1 MATTV
6 NKIKNF
12 RKSHLAQGTIAQLC
26 QTVYT
31 LCMAASIDALSVV
44 LNILR
49 DKIDYFNALIHP
61 IMGSSITAEIIRA
74 DERRDEMLVGFN
86 YYIEFAARHTESE
99 MVAAAKR
106 IQVVLNNAS
115 YKGVYRERYDRETN
129 TIMNLLQELRNRHAE
144 DIETLQIGFYLDALE
159 EANNDFEALK
169 TGRAGEIS
177 RPYTSAD
184 IRAARTEMEHAF
196 DLLRT
201 QLNGLADMAGMAGDD
216 TDYASLIALIN
227 TRIDEAIQSNDKKD
241 DDEQPANN
249 GENGNNNQGGTDN
262 NGGDNNTDPNQGDD
276 NTPSANA

>member
-1 MATTV
+1 MV
-6 NKIKNF
+6 QNNRIKNF
-12 RKSHLAQGTIAQLC
+12 PKSHLPQGSIAQLC
-26 QTVYT
+26 QTIYT

-44 LNILR
+44 LNILK

-61 IMGSSITAEIIRA
+61 IMGSGITPEIVRA

-86 YYIEFAARHTESE
+86 HYIEFAARHTESE

-106 IQVVLNNAS
+106 VQVVLSNAS
-115 YKGVYRERYDRETN
+115 YKGVYDEKYDRETN
-129 TIMNLLQELRNRHAE
+129 TIMNLLQELRDRHAE

-169 TGRAGEIS
+169 AGRAGEIS
-177 RPYTSAD
+177 RPYTYAD
-184 IRAARTEMEHAF
+184 TKAARTEMEHAL

-216 TDYASLIALIN
+216 TDYASLIAQIN
-227 TRIDEAIQSNDKKD
+227 TRIDEAVGRANKKD
-241 DDEQPANN
+241 DDEQS